1 MKQLTAL
8 LLSGLLLASLCA
20 CGKDVGIIGGQDGPS
35 VVISGQLMPETPV
48 QPESTPVVPET
59 PPAAEPPA
67 PVLPAV
73 SGEMDPYNRT
83 WREMQSADF
92 WLALCENPQEIRMTA
107 EEIARYNTSLSS
119 VNGTKV
125 EKLTA
130 WPSVL
135 SHTELCDL
143 LDRYGDMPKDSYY
156 TPEGRITADQQ
167 AQMNAN
173 RNRAAVG
180 NQNTVQ
186 YGFLTE
192 NLIMRTFPSPIP
204 LYDSPDTWEY
214 DKAAETALKLWE
226 PVLVLHPSAD
236 GKWLLVQ
243 AYDYLGW
250 VEVEKVAICDR
261 EYWQTLC
268 DAMKTDYL
276 TVLAPRLPFDGSFYM
291 PGQHNIDLKMGAV
304 LPLAT
309 GEAESDN
316 ATADNC
322 HIVLLP
328 RRTEDGRLE
337 TYTARIPK
345 NEDVIEGCL
354 PFTTENLLRQVFKL
368 LGHRYGWG
376 GTQEGWDC
384 SSICQDAYRTVGIF
398 LPRNSGNQRRVPG
411 NHVVEGSTAAQKQAI
426 LDALLPGAMLE
437 LPGHQTMYIGTFEG
451 ESYVIHATH
460 GVYDET
466 GGFYNAN
473 SVIVSSVEAFRS
485 NGRSLMDN
493 FRGFSMPEAPAQ

>member
-1 MKQLTAL
+1 MKQLTSL
-8 LLSGLLLASLCA
+8 LFAVLLLASLCA
-20 CGKDVGIIGGQDGPS
+20 CGQDIGIIGSEDGPS
-35 VVISGQLMPETPV
+35 VVISGQPVPEAPV
-48 QPESTPVVPET
+48 LPESTPAAPET
-59 PPAAEPPA
+59 LPPAQPQA
-67 PVLPAV
+67 PLHPTV
-73 SGEMDPYNRT
+73 SGEMDPLNRT
-83 WREMQSADF
+83 WGEMQSADF
-92 WLALCENPQEIRMTA
+92 WLALCEDPQSVRMTP
-107 EEIARYNTSLSS
+107 EEIAQYNASLSS
-119 VNGTKV
+119 VNGARV

-135 SHTELCDL
+135 SHMELCDL
-143 LDRYGDMPKDSYY
+143 LDRYGEKPDSGYY
-156 TPEGRITADQQ
+156 TPAGPITADQQ
-167 AQMNAN
+167 AQIGAN
-173 RNRAAVG
+173 RNRAAAG
-180 NQNTVQ
+180 NQNVVQ

-192 NLIMRTFPSPIP
+192 NLIMRTFPSDIP
-204 LYDSPDTWEY
+204 LYDSPDAWEY

-250 VEVEKVAICDR
+250 VETQKVALCDR
-261 EYWQTLC
+261 ESWQTLC

-276 TVLAPRLPFDGSFYM
+276 TVLAPRLALDGSFYM
-291 PGQHNIDLKMGAV
+291 PGQHNVVLKMGTV
-304 LPLAT
+304 LPLAK
-309 GEAESDN
+309 GEAQSDN

-328 RRTEDGRLE
+328 RRAEDGTLAA
-337 TYTARIPK
+337 YTARIPK
-345 NEDVIEGCL
+345 SEDVVEGCL

-398 LPRNSGNQRRVPG
+398 LPRNSGNQRCVPQS
-411 NHVVEGSTAAQKQAI
+411 HQVEGMTTAQKQA
-426 LDALLPGAMLE
+426 LLETLLPGAMLE
-437 LPGHQTMYIGTFEG
+437 LKGHQTLYIGTFEG

-460 GVYDET
+460 GVYGET
-466 GGFYNAN
+466 GDFYNAN

-485 NGRSLMDN
+485 NGRSLMEN
-493 FRGFSMPEAPAQ
+493 FRGFSMPVAPGQ

>member
-92 WLALCENPQEIRMTA
+92 WLALCENSQEIRMTA

-135 SHTELCDL
+135 SHMELCDL

-173 RNRAAVG
+173 LNRAAVG

-291 PGQHNIDLKMGAV
+291 PGQHNIDLKMGTV

-322 HIVLLP
+322 HVVLLP

-384 SSICQDAYRTVGIF
+384 SSICQDAYRTVGLF

>member
-1 MKQLTAL
+1 MKKLTAL
-8 LLSGLLLASLCA
+8 LLFVFTLLSLCA
-20 CGKDVGIIGGQDGPS
+20 CGQDIGFIGSEDGPS
-35 VVISGQLMPETPV
+35 VVIPSQPLTEVPAPQPQQPPV
-48 QPESTPVVPET
+48 QEQPPVE
-59 PPAAEPPA
+59 EQ
-67 PVLPAV
+67 PVDFILT
-73 SGEMDPYNRT
+73 GEMDPFNHT
-83 WREMQSADF
+83 WPEMQSADF
-92 WLALCENPQEIRMTA
+92 WISLCEAPQEIRMTA
-107 EEIARYNTSLSS
+107 EEIADYNLSLSS

-125 EKLTA
+125 EKLIA

-135 SHTELCDL
+135 SHWELSEL
-143 LDRYGDMPKDSYY
+143 LDRYGDKPDSGYY
-156 TPEGRITADQQ
+156 TPTGPITADQQ
-167 AQMNAN
+167 AQMSAN
-173 RNRAAVG
+173 RNKSAVI
-180 NQNTVQ
+180 NQNVVQ

-192 NLIMRTFPSPIP
+192 NLIMRTFPSEVP
-204 LYDSPDTWEY
+204 LYDSAETWEY

-226 PVLVLHPSAD
+226 PVLALHPSAD

-250 VEVEKVAICDR
+250 VETEKVAFCDR

-276 TVLAPRLPFDGSFYM
+276 TVLAPRLPLDGSFYM
-291 PGQHNIDLKMGAV
+291 PGQHNIDLKMGTV
-304 LPLAT
+304 LPLAV
-309 GEAESDN
+309 GETESDN
-316 ATADNC
+316 AIADNC
-322 HIVLLP
+322 YIVLLP
-328 RRTEDGRLE
+328 RRAEDGSLE

-345 NEDVIEGCL
+345 NEDVMEGCL

-411 NHVVEGSTAAQKQAI
+411 AYPVEGQTAAQKQTV
-426 LDALLPGAMLE
+426 LDGLLPGAMLE

-460 GVYDET
+460 GVYDAQ
-466 GGFYNAN
+466 GDFYNAN

-493 FRGFSMPEAPAQ
+493 FRAFSMPEVPTK